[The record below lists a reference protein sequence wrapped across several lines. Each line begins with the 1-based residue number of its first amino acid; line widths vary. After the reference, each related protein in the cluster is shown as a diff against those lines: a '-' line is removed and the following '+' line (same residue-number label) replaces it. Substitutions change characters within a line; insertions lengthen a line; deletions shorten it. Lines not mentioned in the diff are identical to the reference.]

1 MLAEL
6 AAANAAFA
14 VIKQCVSNGRDLASA
29 GKQINDFVFAKEELQ
44 RRGNK
49 RKKTGQKN
57 TDLEEFMA
65 LEKIRE
71 QENSLKEIMIWT
83 GRGGLWDDWQRFQAE
98 ARKSRQHQRKMAAK
112 KRADIMEA
120 LGWTIIICLLLSAVG
135 GLLYFVAKA
144 KGIL

>member
-49 RKKTGQKN
+49 KKKTGQKN

-65 LEKIRE
+65 LEQIRE
-71 QENSLKEIMIWT
+71 QEKSLKEMMIWS

-98 ARKSRQHQRKMAAK
+98 ARKSRQHQQKMAAK
-112 KRADIMEA
+112 KRADILEA
-120 LGWTIIICLLLSAVG
+120 IGWFIIVIVLFSAVG

-144 KGIL
+144 KGVL

>member
-57 TDLEEFMA
+57 RDLEEFMA

-112 KRADIMEA
+112 RRADIMEA

-135 GLLYFVAKA
+135 GLFYFVAKA

>member
-49 RKKTGQKN
+49 KKKTGQKN

-65 LEKIRE
+65 LEQIRE
-71 QENSLKEIMIWT
+71 QEKSLKEMMIWS

-98 ARKSRQHQRKMAAK
+98 ARKSRQHQQKMAAK
-112 KRADIMEA
+112 KRADILEA
-120 LGWTIIICLLLSAVG
+120 IGWVIIVTLLFSAVG

-144 KGIL
+144 KGVL